1 MVRAELATQVANNL
15 GVSKKTAS
23 LVVNAVFENIAQ
35 ALAKGDKVELRGFGS
50 FTVRQRNAR
59 QGRNPRTGAVVQVPA
74 KSVPFFKPGKDLKIV
89 E

>member
-1 MVRAELATQVANNL
+1 MVRAELAAQVANNL

-35 ALAKGDKVELRGFGS
+35 ALAGGDKVELRGFGS

-59 QGRNPRTGAVVQVPA
+59 QGRNPRTGAVVQVSA

>member
-1 MVRAELATQVANNL
+1 MVRAELAAQVANNL

-35 ALAKGDKVELRGFGS
+35 ALAQGDKVELRGFGS
-50 FTVRQRNAR
+50 FTVRHRNGR
-59 QGRNPRTGAVVQVPA
+59 QGRNPRTGEVVQVPA
-74 KSVPFFKPGKDLKIV
+74 KNVPFFKPGKDLKVV

>member
-1 MVRAELATQVANNL
+1 MVRAELAAQVANNL

-35 ALAKGDKVELRGFGS
+35 ALAGGDKVELRGFGS
-50 FTVRQRNAR
+50 FTVRHRNGR
-59 QGRNPRTGAVVQVPA
+59 QGRNPRTGEVVQVPA
-74 KSVPFFKPGKDLKIV
+74 KNVPFFKPGKDLKVV